1 MKSLQELTA
10 YARQHAT
17 LLEQDMRWEP
27 GEYQGGWWTS
37 EPPTMFNAIVSRTT
51 AGLEFLRQYSGGDS
65 HWTRRAT
72 AIYESH
78 GDGKS
83 TESGARAV
91 GEFLR
96 SWADQVESGVIEVV
110 GAQASAEIAVVN
122 TDVMGQVRR
131 LIEDKQMHPAAPIVL
146 CGAALET
153 ALRATVDAHN
163 LPVTKRPS
171 ISTYGQL
178 LRSSNLISAQDM
190 KDIEQ
195 CGGLRNSA
203 AHGEFDALSAERAGL
218 MEQQTNLLL
227 RRLGDLAP

>member
-1 MKSLQELTA
+1 
-10 YARQHAT
+10 
-17 LLEQDMRWEP
+17 MRWER
-27 GEYQGGWWTS
+27 GQHGGGWWTADPES
-37 EPPTMFNAIVSRTT
+37 MYNAIISR
-51 AGLEFLRQYSGGDS
+51 AAAALEFLRQYSGDES

-72 AIYESH
+72 AVYESH

-96 SWADQVESGVIEVV
+96 AWADQVEAGVVEVV
-110 GAQASAEIAVVN
+110 GAQAQAEIAVVS

-146 CGAALET
+146 SGAALET
-153 ALRATVDAHN
+153 VLRATVEAHN
-163 LPVTKRPS
+163 LVLTERPS
-171 ISTYGQL
+171 ISSYGRL
-178 LRSSNLISAQDM
+178 LRTADLISAQDM

-203 AHGEFDALSAERAGL
+203 AHGEFDVLSAERAGL

>member
-1 MKSLQELTA
+1 MA
-10 YARQHAT
+10 YARGPAE
-17 LLEQDMRWEP
+17 LLEQDMRWER
-27 GEYQGGWWTS
+27 GEHAGGWWTTDPDS
-37 EPPTMFNAIVSRTT
+37 MYNTVVSR
-51 AGLEFLRQYSGGDS
+51 AVAALEFLRQYSGEDS

-83 TESGARAV
+83 TESGAPAV

-96 SWADQVESGVIEVV
+96 SWSDQVEAGVIEVV
-110 GAQASAEIAVVN
+110 GARAQAEIAVVN

-153 ALRATVDAHN
+153 ALRATVEAHK
-163 LPVTKRPS
+163 LVLTERPS
-171 ISTYGQL
+171 MTAYGRL
-178 LRSSNLISAQDM
+178 LRTANLISVQDM

-218 MEQQTNLLL
+218 MDQQTNLLL
-227 RRLGDLAP
+227 RRLGDLSP

>member
-1 MKSLQELTA
+1 MYNT
-10 YARQHAT
+10 
-17 LLEQDMRWEP
+17 
-27 GEYQGGWWTS
+27 
-37 EPPTMFNAIVSRTT
+37 IVSR
-51 AGLEFLRQYSGGDS
+51 AAAALEFLRQYSGDDS

-96 SWADQVESGVIEVV
+96 SWSDQVEAGVIEVV
-110 GAQASAEIAVVN
+110 GAQAQAEIAVVN
-122 TDVMGQVRR
+122 TDIMGQVRR

-153 ALRATVDAHN
+153 ALRATVEAHN
-163 LPVTKRPS
+163 LVLSERPS
-171 ISTYGQL
+171 MSAYGRL
-178 LRSSNLISAQDM
+178 LRTENLISAQDM
-190 KDIEQ
+190 KDIDQ

-227 RRLGDLAP
+227 RRLGDLSP

>member
-1 MKSLQELTA
+1 MSVEDLVA
-10 YARQHAT
+10 YARNHAD
-17 LLEQDMRWEP
+17 LMDQDMRWER
-27 GEYQGGWWTS
+27 GEYQGGWWTAD
-37 EPPTMFNAIVSRTT
+37 PPTKYNTIVSR
-51 AGLEFLRQYSGGDS
+51 AAAALEFLRQYSGEDS

-72 AIYESH
+72 AMYESH

-83 TESGARAV
+83 TESGARAI

-96 SWADQVESGVIEVV
+96 SWADQVEAGVIEVV
-110 GAQASAEIAVVN
+110 GARAQAEIEVVN

-131 LIEDKQMHPAAPIVL
+131 LIEDKNMHPAAPIVL

-163 LPVTKRPS
+163 LVLTKRPS
-171 ISTYGQL
+171 ISAYGQL
-178 LRSSNLISAQDM
+178 LRTSNLINAQDM

-227 RRLGDLAP
+227 RRLSDLVP

>member
-1 MKSLQELTA
+1 VKSVDDLLA
-10 YARQHAT
+10 YARSHAD
-17 LLEQDMRWEP
+17 LLAQDMRWVR
-27 GEYQGGWWTS
+27 GQHGGGWWVA
-37 EPPTMFNAIVSRTT
+37 EPESMYDTLVSR
-51 AGLEFLRQYSGGDS
+51 AAAAIEFLRQYAGEDS

-72 AIYESH
+72 AIYESR

-96 SWADQVESGVIEVV
+96 SWADQVETGVIDIV
-110 GAQASAEIAVVN
+110 GARAQAEIAVVN

-131 LIEDKQMHPAAPIVL
+131 LLEDKGMHPAAPIVL

-153 ALRATVDAHN
+153 ALRATVEAHN
-163 LPVTKRPS
+163 LVLCERPS
-171 ISTYGQL
+171 ISAYGRL
-178 LRSSNLISAQDM
+178 LRTAGLISTQDM

-227 RRLGDLAP
+227 RRLDDLSP